1 MRSADKT
8 YLRTIKQ
15 VLVSGE
21 TAKDDRTGVGTLS
34 VFGNIQMRFDLRKA
48 FPLLLTKR
56 VWFHGVIGELIWFLS
71 GSNDVTWLQ
80 KNGIR
85 IWDEWQKEDGTIGP
99 GTYGQ
104 MWRDFHGVDQ
114 IANLISE
121 IRNNPRSRRL
131 MVSAWDPSLNDKAG
145 LPPCHIGFQ
154 VYCSPC
160 GKYMDLSYW
169 MRSNDLFLGAPFN
182 IASYSALLCIL
193 CKLTGKQPRF
203 VTHTVVGDAHIYLN
217 HLEQVSEQMSRKDST
232 PECFPKLII
241 TGISE
246 ESDLKDLRFDNFH
259 IEDYNPLPTIKA
271 PIAV

>member
-1 MRSADKT
+1 MHLHDFE
-8 YLRTIKQ
+8 YLHALRY
-15 VLVSGE
+15 VLGCGE
-21 TAKDDRTGVGTLS
+21 KVEDDRTGVGTLS
-34 VFGNIQMRFDLRKA
+34 VFGDISMRFDLRKS
-48 FPLLLTKR
+48 FPLLLSKR
-56 VWFHGVIGELIWFLS
+56 VWFHGVMGELIWFLS

-80 KNGIR
+80 KNYIR

-104 MWRDFHGVDQ
+104 MWRNFHGVDQ
-114 IANLISE
+114 IQALISG

-131 MVSAWDPSLNDKAG
+131 MVSAWDPSLNIEAG

-154 VYCSPC
+154 VFCSPC

-193 CKLTGKQPRF
+193 CHLTGKEPRF

-217 HLEQVSEQMSRKDST
+217 HMDQVEEQLSRQDSL
-232 PECFPKLII
+232 PSCVPKLII
-241 TGISE
+241 SGISE
-246 ESDLKDLRFDNFH
+246 ESDLTDLCFDNFQ
-259 IEDYNPLPTIKA
+259 IEDYYPLPTIKA